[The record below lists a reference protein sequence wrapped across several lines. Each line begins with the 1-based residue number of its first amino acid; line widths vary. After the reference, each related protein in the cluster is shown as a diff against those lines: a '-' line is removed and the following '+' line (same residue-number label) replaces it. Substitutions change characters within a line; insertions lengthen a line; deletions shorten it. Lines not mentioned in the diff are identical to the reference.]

1 MQQQFSKIWYA
12 TEKQIKNRARFFN
25 FSDRGSI
32 HASSGK
38 LQFKGRKYTLS
49 IKDIK
54 TIDVTYPHFPSISI
68 ILSLIFSFIFLGFF
82 VWIMDVHVSSPLLL
96 IIPFMTIL
104 ASFFFIFPLLIIQKL
119 MLWVEVTYLDD
130 NNVLQHAYFFDGAFL
145 GWRGV
150 LGGSMEMYKKLKQC
164 VMSTP
169 G

>member
-1 MQQQFSKIWYA
+1 
-12 TEKQIKNRARFFN
+12 
-25 FSDRGSI
+25 
-32 HASSGK
+32 
-38 LQFKGRKYTLS
+38 
-49 IKDIK
+49 
-54 TIDVTYPHFPSISI
+54 
-68 ILSLIFSFIFLGFF
+68 
-82 VWIMDVHVSSPLLL
+82 
-96 IIPFMTIL
+96 MTIL